1 MRRFFETYILPMIYT
16 TILVLIGWA
25 LVLTVNSNNEI
36 EAQLEAASRPN
47 RTDKATS
54 PDWQPVPVTWGG
66 SRHVILPTQ
75 VR

>member
-1 MRRFFETYILPMIYT
+1 MRRFFETYVLQAIYVA
-16 TILVLIGWA
+16 IVSLIGWA
-25 LVLTVNSNNEI
+25 LVLTVQGNTEI
-36 EAQLEAASRPN
+36 QAQLEAASRPN

-66 SRHVILPTQ
+66 SKHVILPTQ

>member
-1 MRRFFETYILPMIYT
+1 MRRFFETYVLQAVYVAI
-16 TILVLIGWA
+16 VALIGWA
-25 LVLTVNSNNEI
+25 LVLTVQSNNEI
-36 EAQLEAASRPN
+36 QAQLEAASRPN
-47 RTDKATS
+47 TSDKATS

>member
-1 MRRFFETYILPMIYT
+1 MRRLFETYILPAVY
-16 TILVLIGWA
+16 VLIIGLLGWA
-25 LVLTVNSNNEI
+25 LVLTVQGNNEI